1 MGKNLHLDTIN
12 WKETLKFIRNDNKEI
27 KETNKENSNIR
38 SYRIKNFLEMLP
50 TNKLNM
56 EHGYEEIKSLRC
68 NMLEVV
74 KKII

>member
-27 KETNKENSNIR
+27 KETNKENSNTR
-38 SYRIKNFLEMLP
+38 SYRIKNFLEMLL

-56 EHGYEEIKSLRC
+56 EHRYEEIKSLRC

>member
-27 KETNKENSNIR
+27 KETNKENSNTW
-38 SYRIKNFLEMLP
+38 SYRIKNFLEMLL